1 MKYNMTEERKQQ
13 ILQKIQD
20 KGLCSIDAEIIL
32 KHAIKY
38 ASNTN
43 KGEYD
48 IEYYALDLTDLLL
61 STTFIDKKTGEVKN
75 KKFKLGID
83 YNTGATTFYE

>member
-1 MKYNMTEERKQQ
+1 MTEERKQQ

-32 KHAIKY
+32 NRAIKY
-38 ASNTN
+38 ASN
-43 KGEYD
+43 KGEYV

-61 STTFIDKKTGEVKN
+61 STTFIDKKTGDV
-75 KKFKLGID
+75 KFKMSID
-83 YNTGATTFYE
+83 YNTGSTIYSEQ